1 MSRLDDVRTHR
12 PFAVWDL
19 LVYTLLVLLIGA
31 LFLVFVVLDVFGS
44 DEVNGICVQVRGETA
59 YTYTFGEG
67 GEVMPGWEERIEE
80 SRDGNILLVRI
91 TAEEGWNEL
100 AIDDA
105 AATAVMR
112 DADCSLR
119 KDCTAMR
126 AIGGGGSVITCIPH
140 ALKVIPLAGEDLSS
154 PSVG

>member
-1 MSRLDDVRTHR
+1 MSRLEDVRTHR

-19 LVYTLLVLLIGA
+19 LIYFLLVALIVT
-31 LFLVFVVLDVFGS
+31 LFLIFVVFDIFGT
-44 DEVNGICVQVRGETA
+44 DEVQGISVQVRGETV

-67 GEVMPGWEERIEE
+67 GTVTPGWETRVVE
-80 SRDGNILLVRI
+80 SRDGGILLVRI
-91 TAEEGWNEL
+91 TTENGWNEL
-100 AIDDA
+100 AIDDE

-140 ALKVIPLAGEDLSS
+140 ALKVIPLAGEDLFS